1 MSQMKKLFDQFEEE
15 IEGVEEYTKCSLAA
29 KDDPA
34 MAKMYSEMAQQ
45 ELAHAKKIREQIL
58 DKGSKVMETGEAE
71 RVLESIWQDR
81 QDDMTEKIARAS
93 GYLGL
98 LKQ

>member
-1 MSQMKKLFDQFEEE
+1 MSQMKKLLEQFEEE
-15 IEGVEEYTKCSLAA
+15 IEGVEEYTKCSLSA

-45 ELAHAKKIREQIL
+45 ELAHAKKLRDQIL
-58 DKGSKVMETGEAE
+58 EKGSKEMESGEAE
-71 RVLESIWQDR
+71 KVLARIWQEH